1 MKFERGI
8 TIHCKPEAAFVFL
21 RDKDQFQQEPGSP
34 VLVLEKTTPGP
45 VGVGT
50 RYREVVQ
57 MFPFVKG
64 EILSTVQHYEPSR
77 FLEELLRG
85 TGMKGYLAYEFIS
98 VNEGTLLVQ
107 RETIQFHGLFG
118 LFSPLM
124 ERMLLK
130 AVEDRLE
137 GIKVILGQ
145 NLRENKFDEEV
156 LFHIVGNIDQ
166 CFQRLLAV
174 DQYPRVLLLIHNH
187 HDFASF
193 RDHHLNSFRY
203 G

>member
-1 MKFERGI
+1 MKFERSI
-8 TIHCKPEAAFVFL
+8 SICCKPEEAFVFL

-50 RYREVVQ
+50 CYREVVQ
-57 MFPFVKG
+57 MFPLIKG
-64 EILSTVQHYEPSR
+64 EILSIVKRYEPPR
-77 FLEELLRG
+77 YLEESFRG
-85 TGMKGYLAYEFIS
+85 NGMDGYLAYEFIS

-130 AVEDRLE
+130 AVVARLE
-137 GIKVILGQ
+137 GIKTILEK
-145 NLRENKFDEEV
+145 RSDKE
-156 LFHIVGNIDQ
+156 DQ
-166 CFQRLLAV
+166 R
-174 DQYPRVLLLIHNH
+174 
-187 HDFASF
+187 
-193 RDHHLNSFRY
+193 
-203 G
+203 

>member
-1 MKFERGI
+1 MKFERSI

-21 RDKDQFQQEPGSP
+21 RDKEQFQQEPGSP

-57 MFPFVKG
+57 MFPLVKG
-64 EILSTVQHYEPSR
+64 EILSTVQRYEPSR
-77 FLEELLRG
+77 FLEESFRG
-85 TGMKGYLAYEFIS
+85 TGMEGYLAYEFIP
-98 VNEGTLLVQ
+98 VEEGTHLIQ

-130 AVEDRLE
+130 AVEARLE
-137 GIKVILGQ
+137 GIK
-145 NLRENKFDEEV
+145 KFLESKPAGE
-156 LFHIVGNIDQ
+156 
-166 CFQRLLAV
+166 
-174 DQYPRVLLLIHNH
+174 
-187 HDFASF
+187 
-193 RDHHLNSFRY
+193 
-203 G
+203 